1 MASSDLKVDESSDVS
16 SVSYDEEKK
25 VLKINKS
32 GCYTISCDKDTTDNR
47 IEVTAAEGKV
57 FLTLNGV
64 NVVTERPNTAALN
77 VVGNCDIVIN
87 VKGRNKL
94 SSGYSCAGLQ
104 KDGKGKLTIQGSGVL
119 DAVGGCFGA
128 GIGGG
133 IYKNGE
139 NITIENVQIN
149 AQGGIFAAGIG
160 GGAKGAGLN
169 IYIKSGK
176 IVAQGGILA
185 AGIGGGANGTASVI
199 HILGGSIGAL
209 GGRDCNNA
217 ERCMSGIGGGYG
229 ATGDEIL
236 IKTLDIFV
244 SAGINADNINLI
256 SGGAPDTFADLVKVF
271 SMKRQIKT
279 TAIAKPDENGTLVL
293 SATDR
298 VHNYDS
304 DVFYVKDEIVEMCP
318 VEGPIFS
325 SLPNVCDP
333 LQRVT
338 GDCIFMSL
346 LISFAKSDP
355 EHLIQSIRD
364 NQDGTVTVR
373 FYDQKRQPCYY
384 RIKKTIPKVYMQGH
398 CAVWPAFME
407 KAFAC
412 HNHFMQSTEQ
422 DKVCYDKISQH
433 SEFNFTSLTARE
445 LEYIT
450 NETPVA
456 ERVDAL
462 SNAFSFL
469 TTQDDCVAPSLPGHH
484 CFAILKAEC
493 SPFGLNYLVVRDP
506 HGDLV
511 PLYALDQDPGGNL
524 SLCLSSLTASGRNGI
539 FIVLEQDIHNKS
551 LFDFFLV
558 KRYKR

>member
-1 MASSDLKVDESSDVS
+1 M
-16 SVSYDEEKK
+16 
-25 VLKINKS
+25 
-32 GCYTISCDKDTTDNR
+32 
-47 IEVTAAEGKV
+47 
-57 FLTLNGV
+57 
-64 NVVTERPNTAALN
+64 
-77 VVGNCDIVIN
+77 
-87 VKGRNKL
+87 
-94 SSGYSCAGLQ
+94 
-104 KDGKGKLTIQGSGVL
+104 
-119 DAVGGCFGA
+119 
-128 GIGGG
+128 
-133 IYKNGE
+133 
-139 NITIENVQIN
+139 
-149 AQGGIFAAGIG
+149 
-160 GGAKGAGLN
+160 N

-176 IVAQGGILA
+176 IVAQGGDLA

-271 SMKRQIKT
+271 NMKRQIESR
-279 TAIAKPDENGTLVL
+279 AIAKSAENGTLVL

-384 RIKKTIPKVYMQGH
+384 RIKKTIPKVYMQAH
-398 CAVWPAFME
+398 CAVWPVFME

-412 HNHFMQSTEQ
+412 HNHFMQSTTEQ
-422 DKVCYDKISQH
+422 DKVCYDKINQH
-433 SEFNFTSLTARE
+433 FEFNFTSLTARE
-445 LEYIT
+445 LEFIT
-450 NETPVA
+450 KKTPVA

-469 TTQDDCVAPSLPGHH
+469 TTQDDCVAPSLLRHH

-551 LFDFFLV
+551 LFDGLFV